1 MVRRFRKMLNR
12 TAAASRGGADFRKR
26 YDDIERARVEMLQRL
41 ARLDG
46 KAHSHPAFKRA
57 STLLNQSFR
66 KAKLAQRGAVL
77 AAAEWTI
84 DLLETLTFFV

>member
-1 MVRRFRKMLNR
+1 MVRRFKKMLNR
-12 TAAASRGGADFRKR
+12 PASASRGTGFRKR
-26 YDDIERARVEMLQRL
+26 YDDIEQARVEMLQRL
-41 ARLDG
+41 ANLDA
-46 KAHSHPAFKRA
+46 KAHAHPAFRRA
-57 STLLNQSFR
+57 STLLNRSFR